1 MTEDVKIFT
10 EKLCSFLITEETI
23 LEEKLSK
30 FMNEND
36 PRLISLINHEFF
48 AGKYKL
54 TNYLKNAL
62 EKNPKSS

>member
-30 FMNEND
+30 FMN
-36 PRLISLINHEFF
+36 
-48 AGKYKL
+48 
-54 TNYLKNAL
+54 
-62 EKNPKSS
+62 